1 MKTDDLI
8 NMLASGPDVAA
19 PKVPLQK
26 FAMVVS
32 SGVLLSVILMLTVLG
47 LRPNMSE
54 LAMLPAFWIK
64 MAFVVALAVCG
75 WLAVTQLATPGA
87 RTKQLPLLIASPI
100 LLIWLLAAASMLNA
114 TPEQRADLFWGD
126 TWHYCSWL
134 IAVLSLPIF
143 IAILRVMRQMAPT
156 RLRLA
161 GAGAG
166 FAAGAAATLIY
177 SFHCPEIAAPF
188 IGFWYVVGILIPS
201 ILGALIGPRILRW

>member
-32 SGVLLSVILMLTVLG
+32 SGILLSVILMLTVLG

-134 IAVLSLPIF
+134 IAILSLPIF

>member
-8 NMLASGPDVAA
+8 NMLDSGPDVAA

>member
-114 TPEQRADLFWGD
+114 RRN
-126 TWHYCSWL
+126 S
-134 IAVLSLPIF
+134 
-143 IAILRVMRQMAPT
+143 
-156 RLRLA
+156 
-161 GAGAG
+161 
-166 FAAGAAATLIY
+166 
-177 SFHCPEIAAPF
+177 
-188 IGFWYVVGILIPS
+188 
-201 ILGALIGPRILRW
+201 ALICSGAIPGIIVRG

>member
-26 FAMVVS
+26 FALVVS

-134 IAVLSLPIF
+134 IAILSLPIF

>member
-201 ILGALIGPRILRW
+201 ILGVLIGPRILRW

>member
-26 FAMVVS
+26 FALVVS

-134 IAVLSLPIF
+134 IAALSLPIF

-177 SFHCPEIAAPF
+177 SLHCPEIAAPF

>member
-75 WLAVTQLATPGA
+75 
-87 RTKQLPLLIASPI
+87 
-100 LLIWLLAAASMLNA
+100 
-114 TPEQRADLFWGD
+114 
-126 TWHYCSWL
+126 
-134 IAVLSLPIF
+134 LSLIH
-143 IAILRVMRQMAPT
+143 I
-156 RLRLA
+156 
-161 GAGAG
+161 
-166 FAAGAAATLIY
+166 
-177 SFHCPEIAAPF
+177 
-188 IGFWYVVGILIPS
+188 
-201 ILGALIGPRILRW
+201 